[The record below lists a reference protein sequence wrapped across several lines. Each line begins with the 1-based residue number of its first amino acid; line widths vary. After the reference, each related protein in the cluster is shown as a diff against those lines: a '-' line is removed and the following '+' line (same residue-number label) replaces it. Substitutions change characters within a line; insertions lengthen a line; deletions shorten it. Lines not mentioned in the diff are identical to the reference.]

1 MANTNK
7 DRADMGDEVAGRAKE
22 AWGKVTGDERLEQE
36 GRSQHKADDPDR
48 GTGTG
53 TGTGTVGDRDRAYDR
68 DGEEILDVNDTSGT
82 GRRGDD
88 RLDDLA
94 GGTRR

>member
-22 AWGKVTGDERLEQE
+22 AWGKVTGDDRLEQE

-48 GTGTG
+48 GTGAM
-53 TGTGTVGDRDRAYDR
+53 GDRARAHDR

-88 RLDDLA
+88 RLEDLP